1 MQAQD
6 FQYLSGILK
15 QRSGL
20 ALSDDKAYLIE
31 SRLLPIAR
39 SRSLQDIPQLCNL
52 LRTSPNEALLTEITE
67 AMTTNE
73 SSFFR
78 DIKPYDSL
86 RKDVLPMLM
95 ARPSVQKT
103 LRIWS
108 AACSTGQEP
117 YTISICL
124 KEDAA
129 KLAGWNFEIIA
140 SDLAKKVVDKAKDGI
155 YSQFEAQRGLPIQI
169 LMKYFTS
176 LPDTSWQLKDIIR
189 SSVQFKLQ
197 NLLTDYGS
205 LGKFDVVFC
214 RNVLIYFDE
223 QTKAQITEK
232 MARSITKDGVLIIG
246 ATESL
251 IDPKGLFVAIENFR
265 GAYKLK

>member
-1 MQAQD
+1 
-6 FQYLSGILK
+6 
-15 QRSGL
+15 
-20 ALSDDKAYLIE
+20 
-31 SRLLPIAR
+31 
-39 SRSLQDIPQLCNL
+39 
-52 LRTSPNEALLTEITE
+52 
-67 AMTTNE
+67 
-73 SSFFR
+73 
-78 DIKPYDSL
+78 
-86 RKDVLPMLM
+86 MLM

-129 KLAGWNFEIIA
+129 KLAGWNFEIVA

-251 IDPKGLFVAIENFR
+251 IDPKGLFAAIENFR